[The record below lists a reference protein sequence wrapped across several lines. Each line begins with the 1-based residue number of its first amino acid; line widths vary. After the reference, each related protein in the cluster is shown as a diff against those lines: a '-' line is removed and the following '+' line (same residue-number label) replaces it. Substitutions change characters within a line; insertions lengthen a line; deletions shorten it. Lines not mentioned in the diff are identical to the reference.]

1 MFPILFSIGSFSVS
15 TFAIFV
21 TLAFLF
27 GVFTIWRLSRAWD
40 FDEEKALD
48 LTILTFIGAVVV
60 SRLYF
65 VSEHLDI
72 FMREP
77 LSILLIYKIPGFS
90 FWGGFLGGW
99 LTLYLLCKR
108 QKLDF
113 WHVADLASV
122 AFLGSLIFADL
133 GCFFG
138 GCDIGIR
145 SNVFFAMQVVGQ
157 AQKTIPVSAI
167 EAVLI
172 YFSFV
177 KIWPLVTHFHSRGY
191 VVGVTLITLGAI
203 KIILEP
209 LRQIHSAGS
218 LFSATLIVLGFFIF
232 YKSTGRN
239 FLLDLKKL
247 PVITMKFFIDKETRL
262 AALQFIQKWWYNQK
276 TLWAWRA
283 HSIKKSIRRKH
294 ARPN

>member
-1 MFPILFSIGSFSVS
+1 M
-15 TFAIFV
+15 
-21 TLAFLF
+21 
-27 GVFTIWRLSRAWD
+27 RA
-40 FDEEKALD
+40 
-48 LTILTFIGAVVV
+48 
-60 SRLYF
+60 
-65 VSEHLDI
+65 
-72 FMREP
+72 P
-77 LSILLIYKIPGFS
+77 LSIVLIYKLPGFS

-138 GCDIGIR
+138 GCDVGIR
-145 SNVFFAMQVVGQ
+145 SNAFFAMKLAGQ

-191 VVGVTLITLGAI
+191 VVGVTFITLGVI
-203 KIILEP
+203 KIVLEP

-218 LFSATLIVLGFFIF
+218 LFSATLLVLGLFIF

-239 FLLDLKKL
+239 FLLDLKRL
-247 PVITMKFFIDKETRL
+247 PVVIARFFTHKETRL
-262 AALQFIQKWWYNQK
+262 TALQFFQKWWYNQK
-276 TLWAWRA
+276 ALWIWRA
-283 HSIKKSIRRKH
+283 HSIKKSIRRVN
-294 ARPN
+294 ARSN

>member
-1 MFPILFSIGSFSVS
+1 MFPILFSIGGFSVS
-15 TFAIFV
+15 SFAVFI
-21 TLAFLF
+21 TLSFLF
-27 GVFTIWRLSRAWD
+27 GVFIIWRLARAWD

-48 LTILTFIGAVVV
+48 LTILTFMGAVIV

-72 FMREP
+72 FMKAP
-77 LSILLIYKIPGFS
+77 LNIILIYKLPGFS

-99 LTLYLLCKR
+99 LTLYMLCRR

-138 GCDIGIR
+138 GCDIGVK
-145 SNVFFAMQVVGQ
+145 SNLFFAMKVVGQ
-157 AQKTIPVSAI
+157 AQKTIPVSVI

-191 VVGVTLITLGAI
+191 VVGIILITLGVI

-218 LFSATLIVLGFFIF
+218 LFSATLIVLGIFIV
-232 YKSTGRN
+232 YKVTGRN
-239 FLLDLKKL
+239 FLLDLKRS
-247 PVITMKFFIDKETRL
+247 PVIILKFFTNPDMRL
-262 AALQFIQKWWYNQK
+262 QALQFIKKWWYNQK
-276 TLWAWRA
+276 TLWVWKAN
-283 HSIKKSIRRKH
+283 SIKKNIRRIN
-294 ARPN
+294 ARSN